1 MFNFIKSEVIIINKT
16 NMDNINNIYKN
27 SNIFGNEMSIQY
39 NEYYKNNT
47 LLLKLV
53 LYANNGRDYLF
64 IENKDIVRND
74 HKYIKYDFTFKF
86 WIEDGIT
93 DTNDKYI
100 LVSFA
105 YINTQNLDVAD
116 YELLEEYGFIKI
128 DNKFII
134 NHNITFLNLL
144 LDGIRDKEIAIEG
157 ELLFKLLCGLSNIYH
172 NYYISSEYIIGG
184 VVGQ

>member
-1 MFNFIKSEVIIINKT
+1 
-16 NMDNINNIYKN
+16 MDNINNIYKN

-64 IENKDIVRND
+64 IENKDIVND

-93 DTNDKYI
+93 DTNDKYR

-116 YELLEEYGFIKI
+116 YELLKEYGFIKI

-144 LDGIRDKEIAIEG
+144 LDGIRDKEIAIQG
-157 ELLFKLLCGLSNIYH
+157 ELLFKLLCGLSNIDH
-172 NYYISSEYIIGG
+172 NYYINSEYIIGG